1 MEQHKAFGEKRDRDC
16 KLLESRL
23 NDKFLEIGKLSAKND
38 DLDVKNADLKDLVK
52 TLESEKKQMRL
63 ESDQSKRTFTDRI
76 SAMDS

>member
-1 MEQHKAFGEKRDRDC
+1 M
-16 KLLESRL
+16 